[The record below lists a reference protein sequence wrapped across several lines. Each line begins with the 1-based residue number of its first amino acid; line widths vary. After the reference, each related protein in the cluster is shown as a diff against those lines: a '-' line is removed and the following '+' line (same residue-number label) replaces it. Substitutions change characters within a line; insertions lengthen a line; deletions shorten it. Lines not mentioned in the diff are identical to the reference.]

1 MHTTILSRVLAVAL
15 PALAAAA
22 AEPPAPIDAATL
34 DAWSAPYR
42 NWHYYPDHVIPAEPR
57 VPGLEKF
64 ASTDCPTVFQ
74 LPGDEKWHMS
84 FIAFDGNGY
93 NSFVAESADLVN
105 WTNLRLAMGFGP
117 AGEFDHGGCVL
128 GAYLYESW
136 DIKAPRR
143 LARRDGKFWSLYG
156 CYPRQGAYELRPGYE
171 GLAASEDGLAWA
183 RGKDT
188 YILSVHEPDVGAWEK
203 DCIYQPWLIAHG
215 GAFYDFYNAAN
226 GGVEQTGLAT
236 SKDLREWTRHAGNPV
251 IRNRPGGYDEQF
263 CSDPKVFRDG
273 DHFTMFY
280 FGVGRGGAHIM
291 CAFSRNLLDWTAHPE
306 PLYKAGGHPLGLDK
320 TYAHKISLAYNPAN
334 ETFYMHYCAVGR
346 KGRGIGLLTSKPLPS
361 VVRVLPEDAGAAPPK
376 DMMKASLLG
385 RVDAA
390 RARWEADYAALATPE
405 AIAAYQ
411 ARLRAKFIEA
421 IGGLPERT
429 PLEARVTGVLTRDD
443 YRVEKIVFESRPKF
457 FVTGALFL
465 PDPARRPPPYPG
477 VLIPCGHADNAKAY
491 ETYQTMGAALA
502 RHGMAAFVFDPI
514 DQGERFQMLDAAGKP
529 VIGGT
534 TAHTMTGIGCM
545 LLGRSVAR
553 FEIWDGMRALDY
565 LASRPEVDPAR
576 LGITGNSGG
585 GTQSS
590 YLMALDERIKV
601 AAPSCYLTTM
611 QALLRT
617 IGPQDGEQNIFGQLA
632 FGMDHAD
639 YVMMRAPAPFLICA
653 ATKDFFD
660 IAGTWDTF
668 RFAKRLYTRM
678 GFAERVELMEN
689 DAPHN
694 YNALQRQSVL
704 RWMARWLLGN
714 DAPLAEGTIAPFK
727 DEELRA
733 TPAGQVMLL
742 PGARSTYDFNADDS
756 AELAARRAPAWA
768 AASADERRAKV
779 RAVTGI
785 RPLAEIPEPAIEEHG
800 EGRYVVIRE
809 DGIRLP
815 ALVFN
820 PDDAAQGGIALYVDE
835 GGKAAFLAA
844 GGPGAALGATPR
856 TVCAVDIRGTG
867 ETQQTDRPWAADFG
881 PNLRECLMAYLLRD
895 SYVAMRTEDILACAR
910 AAARFAPAGRVDLVA
925 AGNAGVPALHA
936 AVLEPQLFSS
946 VRLVRT
952 LCSWASVIECRR
964 HRDQLQNA
972 VHGALAVYDLP
983 DLAAMLGDALKIDE
997 PVDARGAPVK

>member
-1 MHTTILSRVLAVAL
+1 MSRVNLARAAAL
-15 PALAAAA
+15 ALSALAAAA
-22 AEPPAPIDAATL
+22 QPPEPIDAALL

-42 NWHYYPDHVIPAEPR
+42 NWHYYPDHVIPAKPK
-57 VPGLEKF
+57 VPGLEEF
-64 ASTDCPTVFQ
+64 AATDCPTVFQ
-74 LPGDEKWHMS
+74 LPGEEKWRMS
-84 FIAFDGNGY
+84 FIAFDGRGY
-93 NSFVAESADLVN
+93 NSFIAESTDLVR
-105 WTNLRLAMGFGP
+105 WTNARLAMGFGP
-117 AGEFDHGGCVL
+117 PGEFDHGGCVL

-143 LARRDGKFWSLYG
+143 LARRDDKFWSLYG
-156 CYPRQGAYELRPGYE
+156 CYPRQGGYELRPGYE
-171 GLAASEDGLAWA
+171 GLAASADGLTWA

-188 YILSVHEPDVGAWEK
+188 YILSVHEPEVGTWEK
-203 DCIYQPWLIAHG
+203 DCIYQPWLIAHEG
-215 GAFYDFYNAAN
+215 VFYNFYNAAQ
-226 GGVEQTGLAT
+226 GGIEQTGLAV
-236 SKDLREWTRHAGNPV
+236 SGDLRAWTRHGGNPV
-251 IRNRPGGYDEQF
+251 IRNRPGGYDERF

-306 PLYKAGGHPLGLDK
+306 PLYKAGGHPLGLDA
-320 TYAHKISLAYNPAN
+320 TYAHKISLTYNPAN
-334 ETFYMHYCAVGR
+334 DTFYMHYCAVGR
-346 KGRGIGLLTSKPLPS
+346 KGRGIGLLTSKPLAG
-361 VVRVLPEDAGAAPPK
+361 VARVLPEGGPPPK
-376 DMMKASLLG
+376 DMVKRALLR

-390 RARWEADYAALATPE
+390 RARWEADYAAAVTPE
-405 AIAAYQ
+405 AIAARQ
-411 ARLRAKFIEA
+411 ARLRAKFLAA

-429 PLEARVTGVLTRDD
+429 PLAPRVTGVLARDD
-443 YRVEKIVFESRPKF
+443 WRVEKVLFESRPKF

-477 VLIPCGHADNAKAY
+477 VLIPCGHADNAKAS
-491 ETYQTMGAALA
+491 ETYQTMAAALA

-514 DQGERFQMLDAAGKP
+514 DQGERFQLLDTAGKP

-534 TAHTMTGIGCM
+534 TAHTMTDVGCV
-545 LLGRSVAR
+545 LLGSSVAR

-565 LASRPEVDPAR
+565 LASRPEVDPER

-601 AAPSCYLTTM
+601 AAPSCYLTSM
-611 QALLRT
+611 QALLHT
-617 IGPQDGEQNIFGQLA
+617 IGPQDGEQNIFGQLD

-678 GFAERVELMEN
+678 GFAERVEIMEN

-694 YNALQRQSVL
+694 YNVLQRQSCL
-704 RWMARWLLGN
+704 RWLARWLLGN
-714 DAPLAEGTIAPFK
+714 DAPLTEGAIAPFT
-727 DEELRA
+727 DEELRV
-733 TPAGQVMLL
+733 TPGGQVMLL
-742 PGARSTYDFNADDS
+742 PGARSTYDFIAEEA

-768 AASADERRAKV
+768 APSDEERRAKV

-785 RPLAEIPEPAIEEHG
+785 RPLDEIPEPEIEDLG
-800 EGRYVVIRE
+800 AGRYVVTRE
-809 DGIRLP
+809 DGVRLP

-820 PDDAAQGGIALYVDE
+820 PEEAAAGGIALYVDQE
-835 GGKAAFLAA
+835 GKAALLAA
-844 GGPGAALGATPR
+844 GGPGAALGAGPR
-856 TVCAVDIRGTG
+856 AVCAVDIRGTG
-867 ETQQTDRPWAADFG
+867 ETRQTDRPWAPDFG
-881 PNLRECLMAYLLRD
+881 PNLRECLMAYLLGD
-895 SYVAMRTEDILACAR
+895 SYVAMRAEDILACAR
-910 AAARFAPAGRVDLVA
+910 AAARFAPSGRVDLVA
-925 AGNAGVPALHA
+925 VGNAGIPALHA
-936 AVLEPQLFSS
+936 AALEPRLFAS
-946 VRLVRT
+946 VRIARALS
-952 LCSWASVIECRR
+952 SWTDVIAAGR
-964 HRDQLQNA
+964 HRDQLVNA

-983 DLAAMLGDALKIDE
+983 DLAAMLGEKLRIED